1 MHTCP
6 NCGNNIKELDVY
18 ICPECNF
25 DFNSTVS
32 CPYKIS
38 NKCVHKKI
46 ECTINGLDYEL
57 CKLYLHCS
65 GITK

>member
-6 NCGNNIKELDVY
+6 NCGKDIQKLDLYV
-18 ICPECNF
+18 CPNCQF
-25 DFNSTVS
+25 DFNDTVS

-38 NKCVHKKI
+38 NKCVHNNKN
-46 ECTINGLDYEL
+46 CTLIGFNYEE

-65 GITK
+65 GISK